1 MLQEVGPAEGLSHD
15 YVYMRETLRQ
25 RWLVSKSFIVFRNR
39 QKAKSVSSK
48 QVC

>member
-1 MLQEVGPAEGLSHD
+1 MLQKVGPAEGLSHD

-25 RWLVSKSFIVFRNR
+25 RWLVSQIFIVFRNR
-39 QKAKSVSSK
+39 KKAKSVPGK